1 MPVHVSL
8 MRVDQRSVM
17 TTVEEVTMKRPHFRL
32 KVDLSKF
39 FDDARRFCWVFV
51 DGTKIQQVIHMK
63 QHISKLFNIAEPFHL
78 LLNDTEYLP
87 PIEDVRILKENETI
101 LVVPGSGI
109 SDKAP
114 NVETSNGSIG
124 EMQVQTTNI
133 KTGITVQDMSNDT
146 SNNTQPSPISNITR
160 DMTFYSVISDTAVDH
175 SGADDT
181 DSKTTDN
188 NLTADCSMLDS
199 IVAKRKR
206 VRKRKPKNRSQLVVT
221 PPGTTEENLPREPKS
236 KKPKI
241 IDSYTIPSGKHIRF
255 DNMENDEHNIAKQIV
270 QEVSKNESLSKASSS
285 RDLSTLLALGQ
296 TSTPMTFVNKKIK
309 NGAKTES
316 MLNDEIKSKNLN
328 KVMEDSIEKN
338 LCSKES
344 KKEVP
349 CYKSLYTTL
358 ERIPVMTRKPQI
370 NDIIAFKTLKIGAD
384 YTPQMS
390 NFIIAEVVGSCAQ
403 SGNYTL
409 QILCGRHEV
418 QVPLGKFSVSDDE
431 SKSHSDEHTFVLNY
445 SQMIELRLI
454 S

>member
-1 MPVHVSL
+1 MPAHVPV
-8 MRVDQRSVM
+8 MHVDQRSVM

-78 LLNDTEYLP
+78 LLNDAEYLP

-114 NVETSNGSIG
+114 IVETSNGSIG
-124 EMQVQTTNI
+124 DMQVQTTNI

-146 SNNTQPSPISNITR
+146 SNNTQLSPISNITR

-175 SGADDT
+175 SGADT

-221 PPGTTEENLPREPKS
+221 PTTEENVS

-270 QEVSKNESLSKASSS
+270 QEVSKDESLSKASSS

-296 TSTPMTFVNKKIK
+296 TSTPMTFVNRKIK

-344 KKEVP
+344 KKEVQ
-349 CYKSLYTTL
+349 CYKSLYTQL
-358 ERIPVMTRKPQI
+358 EKVPVMTRKPQI

-390 NFIIAEVVGSCAQ
+390 NFIVTEVVGSCAQ

-409 QILCGRHEV
+409 QILCGREEV
-418 QVPLGKFSVSDDE
+418 QVPLGKFSVSDDDSE
-431 SKSHSDEHTFVLNY
+431 SHSDEDTFVLNY
-445 SQMIELRLI
+445 SQMIEPRLI